1 MGAEKETTSAQQ
13 RKRMQNRAAQKT
25 YREKLKKRI
34 EDLERW
40 RDVALA
46 VTGRTTD
53 SKPNGNEQIT
63 GLTPESSEDTQADVD
78 IDNIL
83 ASAWSAQ
90 PTDNSGNTAPPSG
103 FSLHEQIN
111 LVGNSQMTSGT
122 MDFGLMEDIPS
133 MQRKDV
139 GSLKESTTVTMPRTN
154 HVLEHVLPSGAD
166 VSRYEHRVRQ
176 WTPRLG
182 LPAARWEN
190 SFTHRSGM

>member
-1 MGAEKETTSAQQ
+1 MGVEKETTSAQQ

-25 YREKLKKRI
+25 YREFLGPLVYSLALTHIGGVLGEKLKRRI

-46 VTGRTTD
+46 VTGRTID

-63 GLTPESSEDTQADVD
+63 GLTPESSGDTQADVD

-111 LVGNSQMTSGT
+111 LVGNSQMTSGSL
-122 MDFGLMEDIPS
+122 DFGLMEDMPS
-133 MQRKDV
+133 MGRKDV

-154 HVLEHVLPSGAD
+154 HV
-166 VSRYEHRVRQ
+166 
-176 WTPRLG
+176 
-182 LPAARWEN
+182 
-190 SFTHRSGM
+190 F